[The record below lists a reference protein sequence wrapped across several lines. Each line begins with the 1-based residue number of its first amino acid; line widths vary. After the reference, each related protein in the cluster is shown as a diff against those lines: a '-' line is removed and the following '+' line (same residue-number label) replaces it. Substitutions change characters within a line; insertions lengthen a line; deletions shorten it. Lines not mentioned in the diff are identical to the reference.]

1 MGRPK
6 GSKNK
11 HQSGIKYP
19 RKCNHCEYVS
29 NNPAMWHYHDR
40 THQSIPTG
48 TKCQHGCGN
57 DAMFRNTKGTY
68 SCSKVSQ
75 HCPGY
80 IEKHS
85 ERIKDHWQRPEA
97 SARKEAAA
105 RSLRERLHN
114 AENYSK
120 MSKTKR
126 INFGTFTPDLAK
138 DFRHYARFIRQRAQK
153 WATDKGH
160 PIGKQTYHVDHRF
173 SVLDAWKNNLPEH
186 IVNHPANLQILE
198 ARVNSGKG
206 AKSELTLDELY
217 AIIKEYD
224 ERDNDP

>member
-1 MGRPK
+1 MPAPK
-6 GSKNK
+6 DY
-11 HQSGIKYP
+11 IKIQYP
-19 RKCNHCEYVS
+19 RKCDHCDYIS
-29 NNPAMWHYHDR
+29 NNPQMWHYHNK
-40 THQSIPTG
+40 THDPIDERQL
-48 TKCQHGCGN
+48 CDHGCET
-57 DAMFRNTKGTY
+57 AAKFRNTKGTY

-97 SARKEAAA
+97 SARKEDAA

-114 AENYSK
+114 TENYAK

-126 INFGTFTPDLAK
+126 INFGTFTTDLAK

-153 WATDKGH
+153 WAADQGYS
-160 PIGKQTYHVDHRF
+160 IGKQTHHVDHRF
-173 SVLDAWKNNLPEH
+173 SVLDAWKNNLSEH

-198 ARVNSGKG
+198 AKVNSSKG
-206 AKSELTLDELY
+206 STSELTLDELY
-217 AIIKEYD
+217 AIIKAYD
-224 ERDNDP
+224 ERNNEAQS